1 MGRTTKP
8 AANASSGKANA
19 QTFAR
24 LEAKMTRRCSRS
36 IPDSYIGRVVVATGY
51 APVPVVVIVL
61 APLTERKQYSTR
73 NARNTKVSRVVS
85 GIQQTPIPGNLSA
98 RHTRATFCEACM
110 SRMTVV

>member
-8 AANASSGKANA
+8 AANASSGKPNA

-36 IPDSYIGRVVVATGY
+36 IPDSYIGRVVVASGY

-73 NARNTKVSRVVS
+73 NSKNTKVPRGCV
-85 GIQQTPIPGNLSA
+85 GITTNPLP
-98 RHTRATFCEACM
+98 
-110 SRMTVV
+110 